1 MKKKILSPIR
11 LRELGV
17 TQNDY
22 ISKKALKFIL
32 GGCGGCGEEGGGCEG
47 GGCESGGCNIKCYLT
62 VHNGQTTPH
71 NKCCS
76 SIEDC
81 YEHYVDNMHRG
92 NEEAGYQLYTG
103 ACCYKDSPWG

>member
-1 MKKKILSPIR
+1 MKKKVLGEII
-11 LRELGV
+11 LRENI
-17 TQNDY
+17 TQND
-22 ISKKALKFIL
+22 ILPKSLLKHLL
-32 GGCGGCGEEGGGCEG
+32 GGCDGGGCEG